1 MRKIKIGLALGLII
15 SLLSQNVYA
24 YASEVGL
31 VGVTVDGHDHTT
43 YYASINEYLNTMGY
57 ADSTI
62 SLNTDPGRATI
73 LNLLDTCEI
82 VVTRSH
88 GGYSIAE
95 DGSLFNCHLVL
106 QNGAKLYYSDI
117 ETFPATSLSNLILAV
132 YIGCRTA
139 LGGISL
145 GTEDNLVVATSNQG
159 ARTAVG
165 FTEAIDC
172 NGANSWVDFFF
183 ENLANGDNIDVALN
197 SAVEATQNKHWI
209 LEARDD
215 LNIDSCRYRGEW
227 NYTFVD

>member
-1 MRKIKIGLALGLII
+1 MRKIKIGIVLGLVI

-31 VGVTVDGHDHTT
+31 VGVTADGHDHTS

-62 SLNTDPGRATI
+62 SLNTNPGRATI

-88 GGYSIAE
+88 GGYEISA
-95 DGSLFNCHLVL
+95 DGSRINCHLVL
-106 QNGAKLYYSDI
+106 QNDAKVYYSDI
-117 ETFPATSLSNLILAV
+117 EALPSGSLNNLILAV
-132 YIGCRTA
+132 YIGCITA
-139 LGGISL
+139 MGGVSL

-165 FTEAIDC
+165 FTGTINC

-209 LEARDD
+209 LEARDQ
-215 LNIDSCRYRGEW
+215 
-227 NYTFVD
+227 